1 MIYLTY
7 NVLLALVAIVALPLL
22 VVRGLLKG
30 QTWKGIAERFGI
42 LPPSFHQTAANSIWL
57 HAVSVGEVLSC
68 AQLVKALRRQFGEI
82 PIFVSTSTPAG
93 RRMASEKLSQW
104 VNGIFYSPFD
114 LPFVLDRVFR
124 TIRPRLVIVAETEI
138 WPNLFRLTRRSG
150 AGLVM
155 VNARISD
162 RSAPR
167 YRRFRFFFSYV
178 LRHPDLLLTQSDLD
192 RERLIA
198 TGAPPERVRV
208 GGNLKYDFEPSSE
221 KVPQAVADSLDRL
234 EAGPIVV
241 AGSTREGEEE
251 PVIEAFRKL
260 SKSRRQA
267 LLVIAPRHPQ
277 RFDEAEKVLASSGI
291 PFVRRSQLA
300 PGPSEHFQLPGVL
313 LLDTLGELS
322 SLYQVADIVF
332 VGGSLNGWGG
342 HNVLEPALSG
352 KPVVVGPTMHNFR
365 AITDEL
371 IVQRAIVQVDG
382 PGGLAEA
389 VENLLNHP
397 TKAAE
402 IGMRGRQVAES
413 QRGAT
418 KRAVREAVEVYR
430 HALPLRRPGWFAYLT
445 LWLPASLWRLAAG
458 LRRAAYKRGWLRRR
472 RLDTFTLCVGNVTAG
487 GVGKTPIVLWLAEQ
501 LSTHGLAV
509 GCLMRGYRRLSD
521 KVSDKENVVRPG
533 SAVSPRYTGDEAQI
547 LLRHMEEAGLDVPLG
562 IGRDRYSVG
571 RKLEGSQSVDILVLD
586 DGFQHFKLKRDLDLV
601 LIDALDPFGAGEM
614 IPLGRLRE
622 PLSALRRADAFL
634 LTRTEPGVCYDG
646 LVARLGSLNPR
657 APVFVSGSR
666 AAAAVNTVSGEA
678 TPIERLRSE
687 RILAFCGLGNPESF
701 WRGLELARLT
711 IAGRMSFR
719 DHHVYSRSD
728 VADIVSEARRRE
740 AGLVMTTEKDLVNLW
755 YAAERE
761 GLKSGTLEGRAAGLF
776 RPLPLYWLRVDTKV
790 ENKDQLVDWIE
801 EQMSFSPI
809 AEAKVPLAL
818 GQRG

>member
-30 QTWKGIAERFGI
+30 QSWKGIPERFGV
-42 LPPSFHQTAANSIWL
+42 LPHSFHQTTANSIWL

-68 AQLVKALRRQFGEI
+68 AQLVKALRRQFGEV
-82 PIFVSTSTPAG
+82 PIFVSTSTPTG

-114 LPFVLDRVFR
+114 LPFALDRVFR

-138 WPNLFRLTRRSG
+138 WPNLFRLTKRSG
-150 AGLVM
+150 AGLVL

-167 YRRFRFFFSYV
+167 YRRFRFFFSDV
-178 LRHPDLLLTQSDLD
+178 LQYPDLVLTQSDLD

-198 TGAPPERVRV
+198 AGAPPTRVRV
-208 GGNLKYDFEPSSE
+208 GGNLKYDFEPSTE

-260 SKSRRQA
+260 SKSRRRA

-291 PFVRRSQLA
+291 SFARRSQLT
-300 PGPSEHFQLPGVL
+300 PETLKRFQLPGVL

-371 IVQRAIVQVDG
+371 IAQRAIVRVDG
-382 PGGLAEA
+382 PGELAAAFEDM
-389 VENLLNHP
+389 LNHP

-445 LWLPASLWRLAAG
+445 LWLPASLWRSAAR
-458 LRRAAYKRGWLRRR
+458 LRWAAYRRGRLHRR
-472 RLDTFTLCVGNVTAG
+472 RLATFTLCVGNVTAG
-487 GVGKTPIVLWLAEQ
+487 GVGKTPIVLWLVEQ
-501 LSTHGLAV
+501 LSARGLAV
-509 GCLMRGYRRLSD
+509 GGLTRGYRRLSGD
-521 KVSDKENVVRPG
+521 ENVVRPG
-533 SAVSPRYTGDEAQI
+533 SAVSPRHTGDEAQI
-547 LLRHMEEAGLDVPLG
+547 LLCHLEEAGLDVPFG

-571 RKLEGSQSVDILVLD
+571 RKLEGSQPVDILVLD

-622 PLSALRRADAFL
+622 PLSALSRADAFL
-634 LTRTEPGVCYDG
+634 LTRTEPGGYYDG
-646 LVARLGSLNPR
+646 LVARLRDLNPR
-657 APVFVSGSR
+657 APVFAARSR
-666 AAAAVNTVSGEA
+666 AATAVNTVSGEG
-678 TPIERLRSE
+678 TPTERLRSE

-701 WRGLELARLT
+701 WRSLELAGLT
-711 IAGRMSFR
+711 IVGHMRFR

-740 AGLVMTTEKDLVNLW
+740 AGLVITTEKDLVNLW

-776 RPLPLYWLRVDTKV
+776 RPLPLYWLRLDTVV
-790 ENKDQLVDWIE
+790 EHKDQLLDWIE
-801 EQMSFSPI
+801 KQMSFSPSS
-809 AEAKVPLAL
+809 AAKVPLAVER
-818 GQRG
+818 RGAG